1 MDENEQTPPA
11 SNAAGTTQQ
20 ASATADED
28 QAPQAGA
35 QAQDTLAEFWAAG
48 GTFGMALRDGLAPV
62 QLEGS
67 GAARASS
74 EHVASL
80 LYGIGNVEQ
89 HTAPYTGRD
98 YPNPND
104 YRDRDTTAAARR
116 RR

>member
-1 MDENEQTPPA
+1 VDENEQTAPP
-11 SNAAGTTQQ
+11 SNAANTEQQ
-20 ASATADED
+20 AGTMANED
-28 QAPQAGA
+28 QTSQAGA
-35 QAQDTLAEFWAAG
+35 QQQDPLAEFWAAG
-48 GTFGMALRDGLAPV
+48 GTFGMALRDGLASV

-74 EHVASL
+74 EHVANL
-80 LYGIGNVEQ
+80 LYGVGNVEQ

-104 YRDRDTTAAARR
+104 YRDRDTNAAARR